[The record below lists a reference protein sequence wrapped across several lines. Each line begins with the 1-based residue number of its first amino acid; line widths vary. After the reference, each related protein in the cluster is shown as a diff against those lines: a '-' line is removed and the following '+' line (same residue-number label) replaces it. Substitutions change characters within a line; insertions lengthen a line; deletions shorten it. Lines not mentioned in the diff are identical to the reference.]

1 MSFCPTKR
9 ILPYGVISKN
19 SQLVFSMDEAKKLN
33 GRPKLIEGKRSKKID
48 TRFTEEE
55 FGLLQELEKELGLS
69 KTELIRERVLHK
81 AGVTIINARE
91 LILRLDGIGAEMAR
105 AGNNIN
111 QLAKHAN
118 TLKLQGN
125 LAPNIVISF
134 NDLMAEYIKVY
145 QQMEI
150 ALRKIIREMG
160 K

>member
-1 MSFCPTKR
+1 MGK
-9 ILPYGVISKN
+9 V
-19 SQLVFSMDEAKKLN
+19 KKLS
-33 GRPKLIEGKRSKKID
+33 GRPKLIDGKRSKKID

-55 FGLLQELEKELGLS
+55 FGLIQELEKELGLS
-69 KTELIRERVLHK
+69 KTELIRERVLNK
-81 AGVTIINARE
+81 AGTTIINARE
-91 LILRLDGIGAEMAR
+91 LLQRLDGIGAEMGR
-105 AGNNIN
+105 SGNNIN

-125 LAPNIVISF
+125 LAPQIVSRF
-134 NDLMAEYIKVY
+134 NDLMAGYIKVY

>member
-9 ILPYGVISKN
+9 ILPYGVISKTRN
-19 SQLVFSMDEAKKLN
+19 SFFMGVMKKLN
-33 GRPKLIEGKRSKKID
+33 GRPKLLDGKRSKKID

-55 FGLLQELEKELGLS
+55 FGLIQELEKELGLS

-91 LILRLDGIGAEMAR
+91 LLQRLDGIGAEMGR
-105 AGNNIN
+105 SGNNIN

-125 LAPNIVISF
+125 LAPQIVSRF
-134 NDLMAEYIKVY
+134 NDLMAGYIKVY

>member
-1 MSFCPTKR
+1 M
-9 ILPYGVISKN
+9 GEV
-19 SQLVFSMDEAKKLN
+19 KKLS
-33 GRPKLIEGKRSKKID
+33 GRPKLIDGKRNKKID

-55 FGLLQELEKELGLS
+55 FGLIQELEKELGLS
-69 KTELIRERVLHK
+69 KTELIRERVLNK
-81 AGVTIINARE
+81 AGTTIINARE
-91 LILRLDGIGAEMAR
+91 LLQRLDGIGAEMGR
-105 AGNNIN
+105 SGNNIN

-125 LAPNIVISF
+125 LAPQIVSRF
-134 NDLMAEYIKVY
+134 NDLMAGYIKVY